1 MIEEL
6 RRPGSVKEWLPMIS
20 AKVQSY
26 VKGVNA
32 LEISWK

>member
-1 MIEEL
+1 
-6 RRPGSVKEWLPMIS
+6 VKEWLPMIS

-32 LEISWK
+32 LEISWKW